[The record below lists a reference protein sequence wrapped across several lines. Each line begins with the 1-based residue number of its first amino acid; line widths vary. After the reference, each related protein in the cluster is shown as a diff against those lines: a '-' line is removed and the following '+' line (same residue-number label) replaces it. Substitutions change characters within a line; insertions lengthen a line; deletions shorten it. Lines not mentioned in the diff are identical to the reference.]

1 MPSARHG
8 KVAQLLSQG
17 ARPGQNAN
25 VEAPCRGKVA
35 SRSAEM
41 GVQVGLGFRSF
52 SKTRVRWHPCGP
64 SPHLDALTSC
74 SFVLL
79 SFEGGSCEEAK
90 L

>member
-41 GVQVGLGFRSF
+41 GVQVRFGVQVVFEDTSPVASVRAKSAPRRS
-52 SKTRVRWHPCGP
+52 
-64 SPHLDALTSC
+64 HLTQFCAPE
-74 SFVLL
+74 F
-79 SFEGGSCEEAK
+79 
-90 L
+90 